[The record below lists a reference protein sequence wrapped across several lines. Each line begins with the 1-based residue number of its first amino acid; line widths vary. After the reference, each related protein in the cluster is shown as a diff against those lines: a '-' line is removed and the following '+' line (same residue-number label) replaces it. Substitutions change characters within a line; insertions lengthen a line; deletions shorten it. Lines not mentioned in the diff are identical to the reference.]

1 MSTSNSQRNTNA
13 VSPIKGHPP
22 ENPHLI
28 FTARKKETGILM
40 PYSYLFRT
48 LREHF
53 SAFAIRCL
61 PEALF
66 PLFFRIQNA
75 KKLFYNVF
83 EISETVS
90 LKIRL

>member
-1 MSTSNSQRNTNA
+1 MSTSNSQRSTNA

-22 ENPHLI
+22 ENPYLI

-40 PYSYLFRT
+40 PYSCLSRI
-48 LREHF
+48 LREYF
-53 SAFAIRCL
+53 SSFAMRCL
-61 PEALF
+61 PEALL
-66 PLFFRIQNA
+66 PRFFRIQNA

-90 LKIRL
+90 LRIRL